1 MIIFLYVVTR
11 YIHKETLNKTCIKK
25 RVINDVTKKAL
36 IKDLEN
42 CNWDE
47 ILAEEDVNITYN
59 KFVNMFTNLFN
70 TNCPVNTSNITQGKR
85 KNKRPDKPW
94 MTSCLKNACKK
105 KNMLYKQFLKNRT
118 IEREAKYK
126 KYKNKLTAI
135 LRYSEKQHYSDMLEL
150 NKMNMKETWKILN
163 TLINKKKKSSQYP
176 TQFNDDARK
185 VTGNFDI
192 ANGFNRFFSNIGP
205 ALARNIPKGNTTF
218 TNYLNQKVEESIFLN
233 PVTDEEIIEI
243 VKDAKT
249 KYSKDHD
256 SIDMSLVKLVIP
268 YIVKPLKHIFNN
280 SLQKGVF
287 PDSMKIARVIP
298 IFKTGDVQEFSN
310 YRPISIL
317 PQFSKILEKIFHSR
331 LTSFLNDKRLLYEG
345 QYGFRKKHST
355 SMAIV
360 ELVEEITTAM
370 DNSMST
376 VAVFIDLKKAFDTV
390 DHNILL
396 NKLEH
401 YGIRGLAFSWIQS
414 YLTNRTQYV
423 SINNTNSTCIN
434 VTCGVPQGSILGP
447 ILFL

>member
-1 MIIFLYVVTR
+1 
-11 YIHKETLNKTCIKK
+11 
-25 RVINDVTKKAL
+25 
-36 IKDLEN
+36 
-42 CNWDE
+42 
-47 ILAEEDVNITYN
+47 
-59 KFVNMFTNLFN
+59 
-70 TNCPVNTSNITQGKR
+70 
-85 KNKRPDKPW
+85 
-94 MTSCLKNACKK
+94 
-105 KNMLYKQFLKNRT
+105 
-118 IEREAKYK
+118 
-126 KYKNKLTAI
+126 
-135 LRYSEKQHYSDMLEL
+135 MLEL

-176 TQFNDDARK
+176 TQFNDDARQ

-205 ALARNIPKGNTTF
+205 ALARNIPKGNTNF
-218 TNYLNQKVEESIFLN
+218 TNDLNQKVEESIFLN

-280 SLQKGVF
+280 SLPKGVF
-287 PDSMKIARVIP
+287 SDSMKIARVIP

-317 PQFSKILEKIFHSR
+317 PQFSKILENIFHSR
-331 LTSFLNDKRLLYEG
+331 LTSFMNEKRLLYVG

-355 SMAIV
+355 SMAIF
-360 ELVEEITTAM
+360 ELVEEITIAM

-390 DHNILL
+390 DHNI
-396 NKLEH
+396 
-401 YGIRGLAFSWIQS
+401 Q
-414 YLTNRTQYV
+414 TNPRHPQT
-423 SINNTNSTCIN
+423 
-434 VTCGVPQGSILGP
+434 VPTSKHDCVL
-447 ILFL
+447 